1 LETTSFR
8 FVSSLKFWQLDCRR
22 FKEIVFLKKKRKERI
37 KNHRGYQNKSLA
49 ISRAR
54 RTGLE
59 WSYNL
64 VLIIGPETSFFTELK
79 NNVIS

>member
-1 LETTSFR
+1 LT
-8 FVSSLKFWQLDCRR
+8 VGR
-22 FKEIVFLKKKRKERI
+22 FKQIVLKKKMRRKN
-37 KNHRGYQNKSLA
+37 KNHRQYQNKSLA
-49 ISRAR
+49 ISRVR

-79 NNVIS
+79 NNVISWTTLQPG